1 MAEHGKE
8 LDNNAVAS
16 MPYAEATVKEAM
28 RIEPIVT
35 VLSRVALKT
44 FEVGGYTIPKVR
56 LCSIF
61 GFLRLSSINRGSVAI
76 LACCYWT
83 NKLSLLWC

>member
-8 LDNNAVAS
+8 IDNDAVAS

-28 RIEPIVT
+28 RIEPIVS

-44 FEVGGYTIPKVR
+44 FEVGGYTIPKVS
-56 LCSIF
+56 LCKIWVCQVV
-61 GFLRLSSINRGSVAI
+61 LIINRGRVA
-76 LACCYWT
+76 LMACCY
-83 NKLSLLWC
+83 